1 MRNNAKVANLIIFS
15 LLVLVSAV
23 ADLSAQ
29 PEGDILVLGETARLY
44 SDILKEERQLLVYM
58 PIGYETGQ
66 GNFPVMFLLD
76 GSTHFHHV
84 SGICN
89 FLTRQNLMPPT
100 LIVALIN
107 TDRTRDFTPSKDES
121 REYSE
126 LPTAGR
132 ADTFLAFFEQELIP
146 FVEKNY
152 RPQPHR
158 TLVGHSLGGLFA
170 INAMFEK
177 PELFDAYIA
186 ISPTFWWDD
195 EILRRKA
202 KRYFRQNQPLEKF
215 LYMSLGDE
223 GRRMQT
229 AAERFIEYFESEAPE
244 ELDWQFVS
252 MSAETHGTTPHLTVY
267 RGLLSLYRNWQLP
280 EGALDS
286 SLAFVESHYNKLSR
300 RYGYEI
306 QIPERTINIMGYR
319 ALGNEDFD
327 LAVSLFKLNVEKY
340 PHSANVYDSLGECY
354 EAMGKPGL
362 ALQNYRQAVELG
374 EENDDPNLPIY
385 EDHLEKLKAQ
395 NDKDM

>member
-1 MRNNAKVANLIIFS
+1 MRNSTKVANLIMFLLLS
-15 LLVLVSAV
+15 LSFATVN
-23 ADLSAQ
+23 LSAQ
-29 PEGDILVLGETARLY
+29 SGGDVLVLGETATLS
-44 SDILKEERQLLVYM
+44 SDILNEERKLLVYM

-66 GNFPVMFLLD
+66 GSFPVMFLLD

-84 SGICN
+84 TGICN

-100 LIVALIN
+100 LVVALIN

-121 REYSE
+121 REYGE
-126 LPTAGR
+126 LPTAGG

-146 FVEKNY
+146 FVEQNY
-152 RPQPHR
+152 RAQSHR
-158 TLVGHSLGGLFA
+158 ILVGHSLGGLFA
-170 INAMFEK
+170 INALFEK
-177 PELFDAYIA
+177 PEMFNAIIA

-202 KRYFRQNQPLEKF
+202 KRYFRKKQTLEKF

-229 AAERFIEYFESEAPE
+229 AADRFIEYFESEAPSD
-244 ELDWQFVS
+244 LGWRFVS

-267 RGLLSLYRNWQLP
+267 RGLLSLYEGWQLP

-286 SLAFVESHYNKLSR
+286 SLAYVEKHYSKLSR

-319 ALGNEDFD
+319 ALGNDDFD

-340 PHSANVYDSLGECY
+340 PRSANVYDSLGECY
-354 EAMGKPGL
+354 EAMGKPKL
-362 ALQNYRQAVELG
+362 ALQNYRRAVELG
-374 EENDDPNLPIY
+374 AENEDPNLPIY

-395 NDKDM
+395 NNQDM